1 MIPIYRCLSRRCTV
15 SSLAYL
21 ESKNRITSI
30 SSAASGP
37 SASQERRPSLYL
49 VVESLCLPRSRA
61 RSYNAEATVGA
72 RGGCGLLR
80 FIDLSPSTFTLPS
93 HMPHPTPAFLRR
105 RTFLLASCDAVDES
119 IREDAGKKAGH
130 LLSTKCPSI
139 EAELVTPEEGHK
151 GPLVKIIL
159 RDPKCFR

>member
-72 RGGCGLLR
+72 RGGMWAFAIYWFKPFHLY
-80 FIDLSPSTFTLPS
+80 LPL

-105 RTFLLASCDAVDES
+105 RTFLLASCDAVGES
-119 IREDAGKKAGH
+119 IREDAGKKQGTFCLRNAPRSKPSWSRRKKG
-130 LLSTKCPSI
+130 TKG
-139 EAELVTPEEGHK
+139 LW
-151 GPLVKIIL
+151 L
-159 RDPKCFR
+159 RSF